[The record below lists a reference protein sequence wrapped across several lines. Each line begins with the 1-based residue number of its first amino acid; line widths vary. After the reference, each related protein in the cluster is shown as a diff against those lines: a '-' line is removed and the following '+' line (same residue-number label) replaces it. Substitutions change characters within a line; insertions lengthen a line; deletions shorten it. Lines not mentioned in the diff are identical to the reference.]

1 SSRSRSRDPRQKLPA
16 VADATPRIRS
26 SSHRPS
32 ALEPP
37 QQAGQAGANRRA
49 VSQTP
54 RRPQPQQPQLQPQ
67 PPLSAE
73 SEPRPKRASSAGAA
87 PRVAKPHPAVHVVSA
102 SDEELAAAT
111 LARPT
116 GPAPETAEGP
126 TVLLKV
132 VGLSAQE
139 AASTFAVQVHG
150 VRAPVTAWQSEAT
163 PDATPAT
170 KPKAKAPAPA
180 VGAPAK
186 RAGLHST
193 PTAGHSGANSRG
205 SVATAETES
214 EAGWQTVACWPVPG
228 KSGGRGDFLA
238 AALPRNLVGLGWVFA
253 DGGPQN
259 EPEGSEAACGAL
271 VCRLM
276 HRHLSDWN
284 KWSQLARKDPGSW
297 LGQAT
302 APAVLGLAVPERTQ
316 CQVEMTGPEGL
327 DHLLVL
333 HWTVEPASNKLV
345 EAAGRS
351 LWQYRWRWRGDV
363 GRQVSGQPVDDSWTL
378 GPCLACCWQADGCY
392 RSQPLSGSWKSREA
406 GLLELSVRY
415 TIDGDATAAFA
426 QLEGHLDQSSPSQP
440 ASAGR
445 NALAVCRPS
454 WSAWGV
460 TTVPVALGLSPPRPP
475 SEALAVSFP
484 EFDPT
489 RAEISWAPF
498 QASSTSVQTLEY
510 RVLLQEIIEAADGQ
524 RQVKPGWTEPEA
536 VASWNLAAFLERPVV
551 DLTRLS
557 CCLTSLR
564 PSHSYAVRV
573 EARHCGSSGDGPG
586 ASCWSPGLECK
597 VHSSEECAVEGELP
611 RPEIFEVGDNVVIP
625 RNSGGTSP
633 EHSRENRWRQ
643 VLLPG
648 FGTLET
654 TETLELEGRPC
665 GPGTEAVPWKQLELQ
680 PLPEED
686 NSKPPTSL
694 LDLTALEG
702 SKFDEVLLRWKAG
715 DSGIKAM
722 MTRLVP
728 FFQVPTQPRVR
739 LVATETTL
747 ALEVAFHASGKGH
760 KAACRFQ
767 VRCEAEAEE
776 LQEVGSESMKLAD
789 LPAGWLEPFWRRS
802 GELRAFAGQGDLVP
816 SQVYKVRVRVGDLSG
831 WSPWSAPSTPIE
843 FAAAAPQ
850 PRQGAELS
858 ICPAGV
864 ELQAHALA
872 YAAAST
878 SSAEL
883 LWEPFLLQEG
893 LEEVDYHVDV
903 APVIRP
909 EEADELFVRGSVAHS
924 SSNHPAI
931 STEYGHHTRKS
942 MLTSLGVCTARLRHL
957 APDTEY
963 IFVVSA
969 SYSGLDQGLV
979 KDAGGTISAK
989 FRTPPMSQAVLK
1001 PLALPKQAS
1010 SEHQTALGA
1019 SGSNANNHDNHNN
1032 NNNNNNSK
1040 NNNNK
1045 NKNNSNNNNYNKN
1058 NNSSSSSKLGSG
1070 IGLAPIWLRLDSRV
1084 ALTWPATKPTSHQGS
1099 ESELSQQQQRQQQQR
1114 QQQQEREQEQEQQEQ
1129 EPEQELPESKLASPV
1144 AVGPKP
1150 LYCLQWQPCQRPA
1163 RQPGPWMK
1171 ATVEIM
1177 PLTSELQASTDD
1189 KLIMAC
1195 WHLAEDLALSSP
1207 HELPER
1213 IQLRLLLEDDVA
1225 RAALPQH
1232 LWFSEPSEPIT
1243 IGFATPA
1250 DPSMALSWERK
1261 LLALL
1266 VRLHASPTPTSGP
1279 IANGQKGQ
1287 DSNNNSSNN
1296 NKKNKNYNNDNNND
1310 MLLPGNFGH
1319 GDATRWQL
1327 RFRGAGAA
1335 GGEPHTFEARA
1346 FELHELQAARASGGA
1361 VGNAA
1366 AGLSLV
1372 LPVHTL
1378 PLQGELDY
1386 AVSARLGNQF
1396 LWSDW
1401 SMFGTPL
1408 SLEVPELWCEGEG
1421 AKLSASKPVNRKV
1434 RLEWGPLYCGLGQVP
1449 VECMVSMI
1457 RLPDGRQE
1465 IQSSDEATQ
1474 VCHDS
1479 EQTLAICRVTA
1490 RCPPESSASGAP
1502 QIDWHEPNKL
1512 EVAIQGFQPGEHYQ
1526 FLLRA
1531 RHDFQRPLHKLS
1543 AAMQTEDL
1551 QTQDFSIVA
1560 RSEPFQWPA
1569 QLDDEWSTLV
1579 DWSLPSPCQRALPDD
1594 GELEESSKR
1603 WQGKAVLLSWPE
1615 GCWAPPVGRLQL
1627 EAREESAQ
1635 GHAVLG
1641 WKQVN
1646 WVRVR
1651 LAGHDYVAAC
1661 ELPFASGRFRWRRS
1675 ADIGS
1680 SGTPGPCSDVCVA
1693 FLPAPGLP
1701 VAEAFCSNSSLRVRL
1716 RAPLLPQG
1724 LPQPATSFRI
1734 RYRTVGSPGIGSND
1748 GPGNWITL
1756 NCQPLGR
1763 GSTLDVALGE
1773 ADGLEPGRSYTF
1785 AAQLVTA
1792 SGRRSRWSANSAPL
1806 LLELPITFGSLTA
1819 EPSDDHGSR
1828 EGGLTLQAAS
1838 LTSVTFSWPEFIPPA
1853 VLSPRGTAP
1862 SRRPPP
1868 ALECRLDVS
1877 RRLPSQGTLEHQ
1889 TSLLLEGEPG
1899 AAPPTKATVFHL
1911 WPATEYFA
1919 ELSVRFARLGSRRWQ
1934 STGLT
1939 ASFLTPN
1946 HEEAQNHSRILGLRA
1961 RQF

>member
-1 SSRSRSRDPRQKLPA
+1 
-16 VADATPRIRS
+16 
-26 SSHRPS
+26 
-32 ALEPP
+32 
-37 QQAGQAGANRRA
+37 
-49 VSQTP
+49 
-54 RRPQPQQPQLQPQ
+54 
-67 PPLSAE
+67 
-73 SEPRPKRASSAGAA
+73 
-87 PRVAKPHPAVHVVSA
+87 
-102 SDEELAAAT
+102 
-111 LARPT
+111 
-116 GPAPETAEGP
+116 
-126 TVLLKV
+126 
-132 VGLSAQE
+132 
-139 AASTFAVQVHG
+139 
-150 VRAPVTAWQSEAT
+150 VTAWQSEAT

-186 RAGLHST
+186 RAGFHST
-193 PTAGHSGANSRG
+193 PTAGRSGANSRG

-238 AALPRNLVGLGWVFA
+238 AALPRNLVGLGWVFT
-253 DGGPQN
+253 DGGPQS

-573 EARHCGSSGDGPG
+573 EARYCGSSGDGPG
-586 ASCWSPGLECK
+586 ASCWSQGLECK

-611 RPEIFEVGDNVVIP
+611 RPEIFELGDNVVIP

-643 VLLPG
+643 VSLPG
-648 FGTLET
+648 LGTLET
-654 TETLELEGRPC
+654 TETLELEWRPC

-776 LQEVGSESMKLAD
+776 LQEVGSEPIKFVD
-789 LPAGWLEPFWRRS
+789 LPTGWLEPFWRRS

-909 EEADELFVRGSVAHS
+909 EDADELFVRGSVAHS

-931 STEYGHHTRKS
+931 STEYGQHTRKT
-942 MLTSLGVCTARLRHL
+942 MLISLGVCTARLRHL
-957 APDTEY
+957 VPDTEY

-989 FRTPPMSQAVLK
+989 FRTPPMSQAVL
-1001 PLALPKQAS
+1001 
-1010 SEHQTALGA
+1010 
-1019 SGSNANNHDNHNN
+1019 N
-1032 NNNNNNSK
+1032 
-1040 NNNNK
+1040 
-1045 NKNNSNNNNYNKN
+1045 
-1058 NNSSSSSKLGSG
+1058 
-1070 IGLAPIWLRLDSRV
+1070 RLDSRV
-1084 ALTWPATKPTSHQGS
+1084 ALTWPATKP
-1099 ESELSQQQQRQQQQR
+1099 
-1114 QQQQEREQEQEQQEQ
+1114 
-1129 EPEQELPESKLASPV
+1129 
-1144 AVGPKP
+1144 
-1150 LYCLQWQPCQRPA
+1150 PA

-1296 NKKNKNYNNDNNND
+1296 NNNNKNYNNNDNNND
-1310 MLLPGNFGH
+1310 MLLPVNFGH

-1361 VGNAA
+1361 AGNAA

-1401 SMFGTPL
+1401 SMSGTPL

-1434 RLEWGPLYCGLGQVP
+1434 RLEWGPVYCGLGQVP

-1490 RCPPESSASGAP
+1490 RCPPESSASRAP

-1526 FLLRA
+1526 FVLRA

-1551 QTQDFSIVA
+1551 QTLDFSIVA

-1641 WKQVN
+1641 WKQAN

-1651 LAGHDYVAAC
+1651 LAGQDYVAAC

-1716 RAPLLPQG
+1716 R
-1724 LPQPATSFRI
+1724 
-1734 RYRTVGSPGIGSND
+1734 
-1748 GPGNWITL
+1748 
-1756 NCQPLGR
+1756 
-1763 GSTLDVALGE
+1763 
-1773 ADGLEPGRSYTF
+1773 
-1785 AAQLVTA
+1785 
-1792 SGRRSRWSANSAPL
+1792 
-1806 LLELPITFGSLTA
+1806 
-1819 EPSDDHGSR
+1819 
-1828 EGGLTLQAAS
+1828 
-1838 LTSVTFSWPEFIPPA
+1838 
-1853 VLSPRGTAP
+1853 
-1862 SRRPPP
+1862 
-1868 ALECRLDVS
+1868 
-1877 RRLPSQGTLEHQ
+1877 
-1889 TSLLLEGEPG
+1889 
-1899 AAPPTKATVFHL
+1899 
-1911 WPATEYFA
+1911 
-1919 ELSVRFARLGSRRWQ
+1919 
-1934 STGLT
+1934 
-1939 ASFLTPN
+1939 
-1946 HEEAQNHSRILGLRA
+1946 
-1961 RQF
+1961 